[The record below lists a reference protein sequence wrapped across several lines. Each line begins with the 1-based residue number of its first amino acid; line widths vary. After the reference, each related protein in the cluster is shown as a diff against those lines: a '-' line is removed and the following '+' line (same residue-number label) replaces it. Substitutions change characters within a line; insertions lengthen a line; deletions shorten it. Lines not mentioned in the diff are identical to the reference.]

1 MKRDKTGLAMLT
13 GLCVVVLAT
22 GVRADQEDDK
32 KKAER
37 EWREAEEGQ
46 GKKKGE
52 QGPGQGG
59 VPGLED
65 NPLDKILELM
75 KGVEDRLFESDTG
88 DFTQEEQ
95 RKVAEAMRF
104 EDKTSQALEELI
116 RKIEEEMQNQQQQQ
130 QQSSGEQSEQQKQR
144 QKQQQEQQKN
154 ETPEQKREREERE
167 RREKQEEEQR
177 RMQQQQQNRPQD
189 QQQQPQ
195 NDRAERERQERREAN
210 MPEDPADT
218 EARAREAAG
227 RWGQLPAK
235 LHQDAQNAQN
245 AEPPARWREL
255 IERYRKRLNT
265 AEDN

>member
-1 MKRDKTGLAMLT
+1 MKRDRTGLAMLT

-37 EWREAEEGQ
+37 EWREAEGEQ
-46 GKKKGE
+46 GKKKRE

-130 QQSSGEQSEQQKQR
+130 QSGGEQSEQEKQRQR
-144 QKQQQEQQKN
+144 QKQEQQRN
-154 ETPEQKREREERE
+154 ETPEQKREREQRE
-167 RREKQEEEQR
+167 QREKQEEEQR
-177 RMQQQQQNRPQD
+177 RMQR
-189 QQQQPQ
+189 QQQPQ
-195 NDRAERERQERREAN
+195 NQQQQSERERAERERQERREAV
-210 MPEDPADT
+210 PPDEQAEI

-245 AEPPARWREL
+245 QEPPARWAEL
-255 IERYRKRLNT
+255 IKRYRERLST
-265 AEDN
+265 AEDR

>member
-13 GLCVVVLAT
+13 GLCVMVLAT

-37 EWREAEEGQ
+37 EWREAEGEQ
-46 GKKKGE
+46 KKKRGE
-52 QGPGQGG
+52 GPAPQGG
-59 VPGLED
+59 VPGLGD

-130 QQSSGEQSEQQKQR
+130 SSGGEQSEKQKQKQR
-144 QKQQQEQQKN
+144 QQQEQERN

-177 RMQQQQQNRPQD
+177 RMQQQQQQNRPQD
-189 QQQQPQ
+189 QQQQQ
-195 NDRAERERQERREAN
+195 NDRAERERQERREAL
-210 MPEDPADT
+210 PPDDPAEA

-245 AEPPARWREL
+245 QEPPARWAEL
-255 IERYRKRLNT
+255 IKRYRERLST
-265 AEDN
+265 SEDR

>member
-1 MKRDKTGLAMLT
+1 MKRDWTSLTMLT
-13 GLCVVVLAT
+13 GLCVVVLAS

-37 EWREAEEGQ
+37 EWREAEGEQ

-59 VPGLED
+59 VPGLGD
-65 NPLDKILELM
+65 NPLEKILELM

-130 QQSSGEQSEQQKQR
+130 QQSSGEQSEEQKRRQR
-144 QKQQQEQQKN
+144 QQQEQQKN

-177 RMQQQQQNRPQD
+177 RMQQQQQRPQD
-189 QQQQPQ
+189 QQQPQ
-195 NDRAERERQERREAN
+195 NDRAERERQERREAL
-210 MPEDPADT
+210 PPDQQAEI

-235 LHQDAQNAQN
+235 LHQDAQNALNQ
-245 AEPPARWREL
+245 EPPARWAEL
-255 IERYRKRLNT
+255 IKRYRERLST
-265 AEDN
+265 SEDR